1 MSDEAAFAEVRRH
14 LDAAPERV
22 FAAFSD
28 AKLVSRWLTPSPD
41 ITMNVLSFD
50 FRVGGFYRFAYHVP
64 DGSIMT
70 VNGTY
75 RTIEPPGRIAF
86 SWNIEPPD
94 EHAGLQSEVVVS
106 ITPAAGGS
114 RIHIR
119 HSQLT
124 LPGARERHGA
134 GWLGALDLLG
144 GLLGEPN
151 SKGILK

>member
-1 MSDEAAFAEVRRH
+1 MDDENALAEVRRH
-14 LDAAPERV
+14 LAATPERV
-22 FAAFSD
+22 FAAFAD

-50 FRVGGFYRFAYHVP
+50 FRVGGFYRFAYRVP
-64 DGSIMT
+64 DGPIMI

-75 RTIEPPGRIAF
+75 RAIEPPGRIAF

-106 ITPAAGGS
+106 ITASAGGS
-114 RIHIR
+114 ELYIR

-124 LPGARERHGA
+124 LPGAGERHGT
-134 GWLGALDLLG
+134 GWLGALDALDRLLRN
-144 GLLGEPN
+144 PHV
-151 SKGILK
+151 